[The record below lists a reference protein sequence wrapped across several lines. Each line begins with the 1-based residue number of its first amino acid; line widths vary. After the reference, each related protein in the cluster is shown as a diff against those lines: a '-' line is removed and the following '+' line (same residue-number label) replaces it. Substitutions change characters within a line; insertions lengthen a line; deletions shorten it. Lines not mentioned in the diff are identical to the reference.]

1 MARWPR
7 AQGAGRT
14 VGTWVGGSHLPAPR
28 THRTPHTA
36 HRTPRNPAT
45 PQPPARPAPRQADA
59 NFFGGNGIVGAQSSI
74 GAGLAFSHKY
84 KGDGGV
90 AMALYGDGAANQGQ
104 LYEACSPS

>member
-1 MARWPR
+1 MHWR
-7 AQGAGRT
+7 AC
-14 VGTWVGGSHLPAPR
+14 APR
-28 THRTPHTA
+28 EDDNCFGGNGDLRLQAACLPVTGWGPCTYGCR
-36 HRTPRNPAT
+36 RNIHV
-45 PQPPARPAPRQADA
+45 RLQADA

-104 LYEACSPS
+104 LYEAM

>member
-1 MARWPR
+1 MQWPGGAAASSPR
-7 AQGAGRT
+7 AAAQPASRSSRSLPQSWHGA
-14 VGTWVGGSHLPAPR
+14 HLLA
-28 THRTPHTA
+28 TA
-36 HRTPRNPAT
+36 L
-45 PQPPARPAPRQADA
+45 QADA

-104 LYEACSPS
+104 LYEAM

>member
-1 MARWPR
+1 MARWRGGLEPPR
-7 AQGAGRT
+7 RGPASQSVSRSLPQSWHGAH
-14 VGTWVGGSHLPAPR
+14 SLA
-28 THRTPHTA
+28 TA
-36 HRTPRNPAT
+36 L
-45 PQPPARPAPRQADA
+45 QADA

-104 LYEACSPS
+104 LYEAM